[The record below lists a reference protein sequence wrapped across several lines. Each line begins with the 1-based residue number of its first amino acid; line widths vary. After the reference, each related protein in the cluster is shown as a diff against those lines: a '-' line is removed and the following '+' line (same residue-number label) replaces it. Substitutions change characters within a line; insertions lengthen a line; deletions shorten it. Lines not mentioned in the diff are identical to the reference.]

1 MQKKAPTGLDA
12 LHCKKNLRV
21 IIPRSPP
28 SGILGPLQK
37 THIRWCRRRLC
48 PLPWKTRIDIYKTP
62 IIVCK
67 GAKNPQNL
75 TSSNIEGW
83 MWKNCPLTVPWW
95 SRGHRL
101 LNRLRNRL
109 LNRHLNR
116 YLYRFLDR
124 LLNRLLNSTSCKDSW
139 IALGASS
146 MTA

>member
-1 MQKKAPTGLDA
+1 
-12 LHCKKNLRV
+12 
-21 IIPRSPP
+21 
-28 SGILGPLQK
+28 
-37 THIRWCRRRLC
+37 
-48 PLPWKTRIDIYKTP
+48 LPWKTRIDIYKTP